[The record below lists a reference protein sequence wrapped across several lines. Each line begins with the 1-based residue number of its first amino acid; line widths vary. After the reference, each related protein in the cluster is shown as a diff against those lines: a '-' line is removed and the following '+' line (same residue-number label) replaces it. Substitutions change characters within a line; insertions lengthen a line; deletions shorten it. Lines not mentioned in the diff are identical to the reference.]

1 MGVGRQAVSGGGGCA
16 VRRGIPGGLVRV
28 VGGILRGSRVRGNGG
43 LVRGGRVLR
52 GGRLGGDLRG
62 HGGDRRFGHVGG
74 LRGGGL
80 LVLLGIV
87 QGDLRPGRGVVG
99 AGQVA
104 QRVDGLVLVPHLKV
118 TVGSGGTARR
128 ANGRDGL
135 ALGDAVAHVDQEL
148 GAMGVVSQK
157 AIGVGEDHQV
167 AIGPLH
173 PGKDDRAVC
182 RRVDGGPGRS
192 RDVDASV
199 EVILPKDVAVA
210 KVRGDG
216 AADGP

>member
-1 MGVGRQAVSGGGGCA
+1 MPLGHKKQRKNQTEMDHPQKRHLQKSAQSTGDTPADSAAPTTGD
-16 VRRGIPGGLVRV
+16 GLTANTHRTDAAAD
-28 VGGILRGSRVRGNGG
+28 GSSE
-43 LVRGGRVLR
+43 
-52 GGRLGGDLRG
+52 DTKESQPAEPWTEEMMY
-62 HGGDRRFGHVGG
+62 F
-74 LRGGGL
+74 
-80 LVLLGIV
+80 
-87 QGDLRPGRGVVG
+87 PS
-99 AGQVA
+99 
-104 QRVDGLVLVPHLKV
+104 VDGLVLVPHLKV

-135 ALGDAVAHVDQEL
+135 ALGDSVAHVDQEL

-173 PGKDDRAVC
+173 PGKEDRAVC

-199 EVILPKDVAVA
+199 AVILPKDVAVA

-216 AADGP
+216 ASDGP